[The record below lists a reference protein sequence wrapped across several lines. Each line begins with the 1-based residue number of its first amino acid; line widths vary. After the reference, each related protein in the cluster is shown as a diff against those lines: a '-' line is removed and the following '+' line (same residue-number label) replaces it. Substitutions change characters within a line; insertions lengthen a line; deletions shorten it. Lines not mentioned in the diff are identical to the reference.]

1 MNLDIDNYI
10 FERFHNEIYVE
21 RSNLFL
27 IRYIFNK
34 VWYNQRHLNVYTGDK
49 DILSILNWIK
59 PQIGV
64 NVLEI
69 TSDYQFLNLDKV
81 KFLLIYLGNTNDKL
95 YSLFIKAA
103 YNFST
108 DPTVLVLR
116 SNDAQMMRMFEV
128 FIYKY
133 RWIERR
139 WLLVK
144 HTYFFIIRH

>member
-1 MNLDIDNYI
+1 
-10 FERFHNEIYVE
+10 
-21 RSNLFL
+21 
-27 IRYIFNK
+27 
-34 VWYNQRHLNVYTGDK
+34 
-49 DILSILNWIK
+49 LNWIK